1 MSAFKKLLDEH
12 SISQTWI
19 AKKMD
24 VSPAT
29 INLIVK
35 HGKYPKK
42 NAAQFKQ
49 RFIELLVSK
58 GLTETEILT
67 AMDAVPLNPE
77 NDQASGVESTAAL
90 QFDEEQLMLLRKQTL
105 TPAAKKNFALFKNI
119 FTEIIRSSR

>member
-35 HGKYPKK
+35 HGKCPKK

-49 RFIELLVSK
+49 RFIELLASK
-58 GLTETEILT
+58 
-67 AMDAVPLNPE
+67 
-77 NDQASGVESTAAL
+77 
-90 QFDEEQLMLLRKQTL
+90 
-105 TPAAKKNFALFKNI
+105 
-119 FTEIIRSSR
+119 

>member
-42 NAAQFKQ
+42 NAALLKQ
-49 RFIELLVSK
+49 QFIELLVSK
-58 GLTETEILT
+58 GLTESEILT
-67 AMDAVPLNPE
+67 VMDAATISSE
-77 NDQASGVESTAAL
+77 D
-90 QFDEEQLMLLRKQTL
+90 RK
-105 TPAAKKNFALFKNI
+105 
-119 FTEIIRSSR
+119 SVV